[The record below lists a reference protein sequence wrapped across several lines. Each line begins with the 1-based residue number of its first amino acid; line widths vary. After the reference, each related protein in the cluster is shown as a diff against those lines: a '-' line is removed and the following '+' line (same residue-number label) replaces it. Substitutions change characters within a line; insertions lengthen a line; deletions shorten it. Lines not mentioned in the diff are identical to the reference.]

1 MASPTIRSNTAR
13 PDRTARPVRHGW
25 CDAPTLNM
33 TTRFVRQAALASV
46 VATLCV
52 AVPVEAQYFGRN
64 KVQYEKF
71 DWRILKTDH
80 FDLFYYPAESLKVH
94 DAGRQSE
101 RWYTRLS
108 DIFRHQFDRKSIV
121 WYADHPDFQQTNVI
135 GDQLSE
141 GTGGVTEGL
150 RTRVVMPFTG
160 MYKDD
165 EHVTGHELVHVFQYN
180 VAETAPGQGG
190 LARLSALPL
199 WLVEGMAEYF
209 SLGRNDAHS
218 AMWMRDAVMRDK
230 FPTIKQLTTDPR
242 FFPYRY
248 GQALW
253 AYIGGRWGDRA
264 VVDVYRT
271 ALRVGWDQ
279 ALVRSLGLS
288 SDSLSKDW
296 AAANKAFYSGQIAGR
311 MHPDS
316 AGRTVIKQKEPSE
329 YNVGPAQ
336 SPDGRYLA
344 FFTTK
349 TNLFGIDLVLADAN
363 SGKII
368 RRLAGPQSD
377 AHFDAISFLNSSGD
391 WSPDGERFAF
401 VVYNDGNNE
410 ITILSTANGDVLK
423 KFRPGN
429 VGAIYNVAWSP
440 NGREIA
446 FSGSKGGIS
455 DLYLADIATG
465 AVRQLTNDKYGDI
478 QPAFSPDGRTIAFA
492 TDRGPGTNFETLTF
506 GDMQIATVDVASG
519 QVTVLQGF
527 TQGKHINP
535 QFSADGR
542 SIFFVSDQ
550 DGISDVYRMDLTS
563 GQMFRI
569 TRLATGV
576 SGVTGDSPA
585 ITVAQRTG
593 RLMFTIFRGQGHEIA
608 ALEPSELT
616 GVPVNAVA
624 GARVASA
631 ATLPPGDVAG
641 NMTVASYLADP
652 STGLV
657 SGSEFRIVAYR
668 PSFALDALGQP
679 SLGVTAGGY
688 YGTGVVGGISAL
700 WGDQLGDQQIFGAVQ
715 ANGTVKDFG
724 GALFYQNLKRRL
736 NWLAGIQHIPYL
748 TGYQAAAALADGTYH
763 VQTVLQRIYVDQASV
778 AGQYPF
784 STTKR
789 FEVSASGT
797 RLGFEQQ
804 VIDEIITPSGS
815 LLDRQIRDAEGMPG
829 LTYAQASAAFVGD
842 NSFAAF
848 TSPISG
854 TRYRFEFGPTF
865 GTVMFNTALA
875 DGRRYLFWRPL
886 TLAFR
891 ALHYGRYGR
900 DAENYDRLS
909 PIFLGEETLIRGY
922 GYGSFTPDECVS
934 ATPNAA
940 SRCPVFDRLVGSR
953 VGVTNIE
960 LRIPVFGTSGFGL
973 VNFPYLPLEVS
984 PFFDAGIAWT
994 GDQSPEFRFTSEA
1007 NGIPQQCATSSTQ
1020 QGFLVPCAERIPVF
1034 SAGLSFRANILGYMI
1049 LETYV
1054 AKPFQRPNKD
1064 WVWGVQLA
1072 PGW

>member
-1 MASPTIRSNTAR
+1 MKTRILRLAAT
-13 PDRTARPVRHGW
+13 
-25 CDAPTLNM
+25 TL
-33 TTRFVRQAALASV
+33 AL
-46 VATLCV
+46 TLFAGV
-52 AVPVEAQYFGRN
+52 DPAGAQYFGRN

-80 FDLFYYPAESLKVH
+80 FDLYFYPAESLKVH

-108 DIFRHQFDRKSIV
+108 DIFRHQFDRKSII

-230 FPTIKQLTTDPR
+230 FPTIRQLTTDPR
-242 FFPYRY
+242 YFPYRY

-296 AAANKAFYSGQIAGR
+296 AAANKAFYAGQTVGR
-311 MHPDS
+311 THPDS
-316 AGRTVIKQKEPSE
+316 AGRKIIAQKENSE
-329 YNVGPAQ
+329 YNVGPSQ
-336 SPDGRYLA
+336 SADGRYLA

-349 TNLFGIDLVLADAN
+349 TNLFGIDLVMADAN
-363 SGKII
+363 SGRII

-401 VVYNDGNNE
+401 VVYKGGNNE
-410 ITILSTANGDVLK
+410 IVILRTTNGDIVK
-423 KFRPGN
+423 QFRPGN

-455 DLYLADIATG
+455 DLYLADVETG
-465 AVRQLTNDKYGDI
+465 SVRQLTSDKYGDI
-478 QPAFSPDGRTIAFA
+478 QPSFSPDGRTIAFA
-492 TDRGPGTNFETLTF
+492 TDRSSRTNFERMTF
-506 GDMQIATVDVASG
+506 GEMQIATVDVASG
-519 QVTVLQGF
+519 QVTVHQGF
-527 TQGKHINP
+527 PEGKHINP
-535 QFSADGR
+535 QFSADGK
-542 SIFFVSDQ
+542 SLFFVSDQ
-550 DGISDVYRMDLTS
+550 DGISDIYRMDLTS

-569 TRLATGV
+569 TRIATGV

-585 ITVAQRTG
+585 ITIAQRTG
-593 RLMFTIFRGQGHEIA
+593 RLMFTTFRNQGHEIF
-608 ALEPSELT
+608 ALEPAQLIGT
-616 GVPVNAVA
+616 PVNAANNV
-624 GARVASA
+624 RMASA

-641 NMTVASYLADP
+641 NMTVASYLSDP
-652 STGLV
+652 ATGLV
-657 SGSEFRIVAYR
+657 SGNEFTSVEYD
-668 PSFALDALGQP
+668 PSFSLDALGQP
-679 SLGVTAGGY
+679 TVGVTTGGY
-688 YGTGVVGGISAL
+688 YNSGVVGGISAL

-724 GALFYQNLKRRL
+724 GAVFYQNLKRRL
-736 NWLAGIQHIPYL
+736 NWLAGAQHIPYL
-748 TGYQAAAALADGTYH
+748 LGRQFVSTHPSGNFLVT
-763 VQTVLQRIYVDQASV
+763 TLIQRIFVDQVSV

-784 STTKR
+784 SQTRR
-789 FEVSASGT
+789 FELGMSGT
-797 RLGFEQQ
+797 RLGYSQE
-804 VIDEIITPSGS
+804 IMDELVSPGGG
-815 LLDRQIRDAEGMPG
+815 LLDRQIRDSAGPAPVY
-829 LTYAQASAAFVGD
+829 YAQANAAFVGD
-842 NSFAAF
+842 NAFSAF

-854 TRYRFEFGPTF
+854 MRYRFEVSPTV
-865 GTVMFNTALA
+865 GTVTFNTGLA
-875 DGRRYLFWRPL
+875 DARRYFFARPF
-886 TLAFR
+886 TF
-891 ALHYGRYGR
+891 ALRGMHYGRYGK
-900 DAENYDRLS
+900 DADNADLLT
-909 PIFLGEETLIRGY
+909 PLFLGEETFIRGY
-922 GYGSFTPDECVS
+922 GYGSLSPSECVVGQT
-934 ATPNAA
+934 APNG
-940 SRCPVFDRLVGSR
+940 RCPVLERLLGSR
-953 VGVTNIE
+953 VGVFNAE
-960 LRIPVFGTSGFGL
+960 FRIPVFGTSGFGL
-973 VNFPYLPLEVS
+973 INFPYLPLEIS
-984 PFFDAGIAWT
+984 PFFDAGISWT
-994 GDQSPEFRFTSEA
+994 GNQSPELRFTTQSSA
-1007 NGIPQQCATSSTQ
+1007 TPAHCASDLTALGQ
-1020 QGFLVPCAERIPVF
+1020 LKPCAERIPVF
-1034 SAGLSFRANILGYMI
+1034 SMGVSFRFNVLGYMI
-1049 LETYV
+1049 LE
-1054 AKPFQRPNKD
+1054 
-1064 WVWGVQLA
+1064 
-1072 PGW
+1072 

>member
-1 MASPTIRSNTAR
+1 MTAR
-13 PDRTARPVRHGW
+13 FTRLAASWLAITAIVGVRTA
-25 CDAPTLNM
+25 D
-33 TTRFVRQAALASV
+33 
-46 VATLCV
+46 
-52 AVPVEAQYFGRN
+52 AQYFGRN

-80 FDLFYYPAESLKVH
+80 FDLYFYPAESIKVH

-101 RWYTRLS
+101 RWYARLS

-271 ALRVGWDQ
+271 SLRVGWDQ

-311 MHPDS
+311 THPDS
-316 AGRTVIKQKEPSE
+316 VGRAIIKQKESSE
-329 YNVGPAQ
+329 YNVGPAL
-336 SPDGRYLA
+336 SHDGRYVA

-349 TNLFGIDLVLADAN
+349 TNLFGIDLVLADA
-363 SGKII
+363 STGKIV

-391 WSPDGERFAF
+391 FSPDGQRFAF
-401 VVYNDGNNE
+401 IVYNDGNNE
-410 ITILSTANGDVLK
+410 ITILNTSNGDVLK

-440 NGREIA
+440 NGREIV
-446 FSGSKGGIS
+446 FTGSRGGVA
-455 DLYLADIATG
+455 DLYLANVESG
-465 AVRQLTNDKYGDI
+465 AVRQLTNDKYADF
-478 QPAFSPDGRTIAFA
+478 QPSFSPDGRTIAFA
-492 TDRGPGTNFETLTF
+492 SDRGAGTSFEQMTF
-506 GDMQIATVDVASG
+506 GELQLATIDVASG
-519 QVTVLQGF
+519 QVTVHQGF
-527 TQGKHINP
+527 PEGKHINP
-535 QFSADGR
+535 QFTADGR
-542 SIFFVSDQ
+542 SLLFVSDQ
-550 DGISDVYRMDLTS
+550 DGISDVYRLDLAS

-576 SGVTGDSPA
+576 SGVTGSSPA
-585 ITVAQRTG
+585 ISVARGTG
-593 RLMFTIFRGQGHEIA
+593 RLMFTVFRGQGHQLHS
-608 ALEPSELT
+608 LEASQLT
-616 GVPVNAVA
+616 GESVSLA
-624 GARVASA
+624 GGTRAASA

-652 STGLV
+652 ATGLV
-657 SGSEFRIVAYR
+657 SGSEFRTVSYR

-724 GALFYQNLKRRL
+724 GALFYQNLKRRM
-736 NWLAGIQHIPYL
+736 NWLAGAQHIPDL
-748 TGYQAAAALADGTYH
+748 TGYRQVATDGTNFL
-763 VQTVLQRIYVDQASV
+763 VTTVLQRIYVDQVSV
-778 AGQYPF
+778 SGQYPF
-784 STTKR
+784 SQTKR
-789 FEVSASGT
+789 FELGLAGT
-797 RLGFEQQ
+797 RLAFNQ
-804 VIDEIITPSGS
+804 EIMEEIVNPVGQ
-815 LLDRQIRDAEGMPG
+815 LLDRRIQDSAGPPP
-829 LTYAQASAAFVGD
+829 LTYAQANAAFVGD
-842 NSFAAF
+842 NTFGGF
-848 TSPISG
+848 TSPIAG
-854 TRYRFEFGPTF
+854 TRYRFEFSPTV
-865 GTVMFNTALA
+865 GTVVFNTALA
-875 DGRRYLFWRPL
+875 DARRYFFKRPF

-891 ALHYGRYGR
+891 GMQYGRYGR
-900 DAENYDRLS
+900 DSDNYDRMS
-909 PIFLGEETLIRGY
+909 PIYLGEETLIRGY
-922 GYGSFTPDECVS
+922 GYGSFSEDECVVGRD
-934 ATPNAA
+934 PAA
-940 SRCPVFDRLVGSR
+940 QNRCPVFERLLGSR
-953 VGVTNIE
+953 VGVFNAE
-960 LRIPVFGTSGFGL
+960 LRIPLFGTSGFGL
-973 VNFPYLPLEVS
+973 INFPYLPLEVS

-994 GDQSPEFRFTSEA
+994 GDQPPEFRVTSASGATPTSCA
-1007 NGIPQQCATSSTQ
+1007 NTTTL
-1020 QGFLVPCAERIPVF
+1020 QGFLTPCAERVPVF
-1034 SAGLSFRANILGYMI
+1034 STGVSFRFNVLGYMI

-1054 AKPFQRPNKD
+1054 AHPFQRPTKD
-1064 WVWGVQLA
+1064 WVIGVQLA

>member
-1 MASPTIRSNTAR
+1 
-13 PDRTARPVRHGW
+13 
-25 CDAPTLNM
+25 M
-33 TTRFVRQAALASV
+33 TTRTLRLAASWLALAT
-46 VATLCV
+46 VAGVQTS
-52 AVPVEAQYFGRN
+52 EAQYFGRN
-64 KVQYEKF
+64 KVQYERF
-71 DWRILKTDH
+71 DWRILKSDH
-80 FDLFYYPAESLKVH
+80 FDLYFYPAESLKVH
-94 DAGRQSE
+94 DAARSSE
-101 RWYTRLS
+101 RWYSRLS
-108 DIFRHQFDRKSIV
+108 DIFRHQFDRKSII

-141 GTGGVTEGL
+141 GTGGVTEGM
-150 RTRVVMPFTG
+150 RTRVIMPFTG
-160 MYKDD
+160 INKDD

-288 SDSLSKDW
+288 SDSLSADW
-296 AAANKAFYSGQIAGR
+296 AAANKAFYAGQIAGR
-311 MHPDS
+311 THPDS
-316 AGRTVIKQKEPSE
+316 AGKKIIVQKEASE

-336 SPDGRYLA
+336 SPDGRFLA

-349 TNLFGIDLVLADAN
+349 TNLFGIDLVLADAHT
-363 SGKII
+363 GKII
-368 RRLAGPQSD
+368 RQLAGPQSD

-410 ITILSTANGDVLK
+410 ITILSTRNGDVLK

-440 NGREIA
+440 NGKEIA

-455 DLYLADIATG
+455 DLYLADIETG

-492 TDRGPGTNFETLTF
+492 SDRGSETSFERLTF
-506 GDMQIATVDVASG
+506 GDMQIATVDVATG

-535 QFSADGR
+535 QFAADGK
-542 SIFFVSDQ
+542 SLFFVSDQ
-550 DGISDVYRMDLTS
+550 DGVSDVYRMDLTS
-563 GQMFRI
+563 GQLFRI

-585 ITVAQRTG
+585 ITVAQKTG

-616 GVPVNAVA
+616 GTPVAAA
-624 GARVASA
+624 GGVRVASA

-641 NMTVASYLADP
+641 NMTVATYLADP
-652 STGLV
+652 LGGLV
-657 SGSEFRIVAYR
+657 SGSEFTSTGYN

-679 SLGVTAGGY
+679 SLGVTTGGY

-724 GALFYQNLKRRL
+724 GAVYYQNLKRRL
-736 NWLAGIQHIPYL
+736 NWLAGVQHIPYL
-748 TGYQAAAALADGTYH
+748 TGFRSAEPTGTGEWIIT
-763 VQTVLQRIYVDQASV
+763 TVLQRIFVDQLSV
-778 AGQYPF
+778 SAHYPF
-784 STTKR
+784 SQTR
-789 FEVSASGT
+789 RIEVGAAGT
-797 RLGFEQQ
+797 RLGFDQE
-804 VIDEIITPSGS
+804 VMEELVDAVGRP
-815 LLDRQIRDAEGMPG
+815 LDRRIQDSAGPPPMF
-829 LTYAQASAAFVGD
+829 YAQASAALVGD
-842 NSFAAF
+842 NSFSAF

-854 TRYRFEFGPTF
+854 MRYRFEISPTV
-865 GTVMFNTALA
+865 GTVIFNTGLA
-875 DGRRYLFWRPL
+875 DARRYFFFRPF
-886 TLAFR
+886 TFAVR
-891 ALHYGRYGR
+891 GMHYGRYGR
-900 DAENYDRLS
+900 DSDNYDRLS
-909 PIFLGEETLIRGY
+909 PLYLGEETLMRGY
-922 GYGSFTPDECVS
+922 GYGSFTPDECVNS
-934 ATPNAA
+934 DAATN
-940 SRCPVFDRLVGSR
+940 SRCPAFERLLGSR
-953 VGVTNIE
+953 VGVLNAE
-960 LRIPVFGTSGFGL
+960 VRIPVFGTNGFGL
-973 VNFPYLPLEVS
+973 INFPYLPLEVS
-984 PFFDAGIAWT
+984 PFVDAGIAWT
-994 GDQSPEFRFTSEA
+994 DNQEPQLRFARETSGTPQGCANDQ
-1007 NGIPQQCATSSTQ
+1007 TQ
-1020 QGFLVPCAERIPVF
+1020 QGLLKPCAERIPVF
-1034 SAGLSFRANILGYMI
+1034 STGVSFRFNVLGYMI
-1049 LETYV
+1049 LEAYV
-1054 AKPFQRPNKD
+1054 AHPFQRPTKN
-1064 WVWGVQLA
+1064 WVIGVQLA

>member
-1 MASPTIRSNTAR
+1 MKTRIFRLAAS
-13 PDRTARPVRHGW
+13 W
-25 CDAPTLNM
+25 L
-33 TTRFVRQAALASV
+33 ALATIAGVRS
-46 VATLCV
+46 A
-52 AVPVEAQYFGRN
+52 EAQYFGRN
-64 KVQYEKF
+64 KVQYEQF

-80 FDLFYYPAESLKVH
+80 FDLYFYPAESIKVH

-101 RWYTRLS
+101 RWYARLS

-135 GDQLSE
+135 GDQLTE
-141 GTGGVTEGL
+141 GTGGVTEGM
-150 RTRVVMPFTG
+150 RTRVIMPFTG
-160 MYKDD
+160 INKDD
-165 EHVTGHELVHVFQYN
+165 EHVSGHELVHVFQYN

-218 AMWMRDAVMRDK
+218 AMWMRDAVMHDK

-271 ALRVGWDQ
+271 SLRVGWDQ

-311 MHPDS
+311 SHPDS
-316 AGRTVIKQKEPSE
+316 VGHLVVRQKERSE

-349 TNLFGIDLVLADAN
+349 TNLFGIDLVLADAHT
-363 SGKII
+363 GKII

-391 WSPDGERFAF
+391 WSPDGEQFAF
-401 VVYNDGNNE
+401 IVYNNGNNE
-410 ITILSTANGDVLK
+410 ITILNTKNGDIVK

-429 VGAIYNVAWSP
+429 VGAIHNVAWSP

-446 FSGSKGGIS
+446 FSGGNGGIS
-455 DLYLADIATG
+455 DIYIADIATG

-478 QPAFSPDGRTIAFA
+478 QPTFSPDGRTIAFA
-492 TDRGPGTNFETLTF
+492 SDRGPATNFETLTF
-506 GDMQIATVDVASG
+506 GEMQLTTVDVATG

-535 QFSADGR
+535 QFSADGKNL
-542 SIFFVSDQ
+542 FFVSDQ

-563 GQMFRI
+563 GEMFRI

-585 ITVAQRTG
+585 ISVAQRTG
-593 RLMFTIFRGQGHEIA
+593 RLMFTIFKGQGHEIA
-608 ALEPSELT
+608 SLEQSELT
-616 GVPVNAVA
+616 GVPVSATA
-624 GARVASA
+624 AARVASA

-641 NMTVASYLADP
+641 NMTVATYLADAT
-652 STGLV
+652 TGLV
-657 SGSEFRIVAYR
+657 SGSEFTVGPYH

-679 SLGVTAGGY
+679 SVGVSTGGY
-688 YGTGVVGGISAL
+688 YGTGVVGGINAL

-724 GALFYQNLKRRL
+724 GALYYQNLKKRL
-736 NWLAGIQHIPYL
+736 NWLAGASHIPYL
-748 TGYQAAAALADGTYH
+748 TGYQS
-763 VQTVLQRIYVDQASV
+763 VQPSGANWEITTLLQRIFVDQVSV
-778 AGQYPF
+778 SAQYPF
-784 STTKR
+784 SQTRR
-789 FEVSASGT
+789 FEMGASGT
-797 RLGFEQQ
+797 RLGFSQQ
-804 VIDEIITPSGS
+804 VLRELVDGTGTLS
-815 LLDRQIRDAEGMPG
+815 LDRSIQDSAGPPP
-829 LTYAQASAAFVGD
+829 LYYAQANAALVGD

-854 TRYRFEFGPTF
+854 MRYRFEVSPTV
-865 GTVMFNTALA
+865 GTVIFNTGLA
-875 DGRRYLFWRPL
+875 DVRRYFFRRPL

-891 ALHYGRYGR
+891 GMHYGRYGR
-900 DAENYDRLS
+900 DADNYNRIS
-909 PIFLGEETLIRGY
+909 PLFLGEETLIRGY
-922 GYGSFTPDECVS
+922 GYGSISPSECV
-934 ATPNAA
+934 AGADPNVQ
-940 SRCPVFDRLVGSR
+940 SNRCPIFERMLGSK
-953 VGVTNIE
+953 VGVFNTEI
-960 LRIPVFGTSGFGL
+960 RIPVLGTSGFGL
-973 VNFPYLPLEVS
+973 INFPYLPLEVS

-994 GDQSPEFRFTSEA
+994 ENQSPTFRFTRETT
-1007 NGIPQQCATSSTQ
+1007 GTPQSCAAPSP
-1020 QGFLVPCAERIPVF
+1020 QGFLLPCAERIPVF
-1034 SAGLSFRANILGYMI
+1034 STGVSFRFNVLGYMI

-1054 AKPFQRPNKD
+1054 AHPFQRPTKN
-1064 WVWGVQLA
+1064 WVIGVQMA

>member
-1 MASPTIRSNTAR
+1 MTSRFIRPAACVLTLLVAA
-13 PDRTARPVRHGW
+13 DVRSA
-25 CDAPTLNM
+25 D
-33 TTRFVRQAALASV
+33 
-46 VATLCV
+46 
-52 AVPVEAQYFGRN
+52 AQYFGRN
-64 KVQYEKF
+64 KVQYEQF

-80 FDLFYYPAESLKVH
+80 FDLYFYPAESLKVH
-94 DAGRQSE
+94 DAARQEE
-101 RWYTRLS
+101 RWYSRLS

-121 WYADHPDFQQTNVI
+121 LYADHPDFQQTNVI

-150 RTRVVMPFTG
+150 RTRVVQPFTG
-160 MYKDD
+160 VYADD
-165 EHVTGHELVHVFQYN
+165 EHVLGHELVHVFQYN
-180 VAETAPGQGG
+180 IAETAPGQGG

-199 WLVEGMAEYF
+199 WLIEGMAEYF
-209 SLGRNDAHS
+209 SLGRNDAHT
-218 AMWMRDAVMRDK
+218 AMWMRDAVMRDS

-296 AAANKAFYSGQIAGR
+296 AAANKAFYSGQLAGR
-311 MHPDS
+311 TDPDS
-316 AGRTVIKQKEPSE
+316 AGRTVIHQKDNSE
-329 YNVGPAQ
+329 YNVGPTL
-336 SPDGRYLA
+336 SPDGRYIA

-349 TNLFGIDLVLADAN
+349 TNLFGIDLVLADASN
-363 SGKII
+363 GRII
-368 RRLAGPQSD
+368 RQLAGPQND
-377 AHFDAISFLNSSGD
+377 GHFDAISFLQSSGTF
-391 WSPDGERFAF
+391 SPDGERFAF
-401 VVYNDGNNE
+401 IVYDDGDNE
-410 ITILSTANGDVLK
+410 ITILRTRDGHVEKQFQPRDIGAVL
-423 KFRPGN
+423 
-429 VGAIYNVAWSP
+429 NVAWSP
-440 NGREIA
+440 NGRELAI
-446 FSGSKGGIS
+446 SGSKGGIS
-455 DLYLADIATG
+455 DLYMIDVQTE
-465 AVRQLTNDKYGDI
+465 AVRQLTNDRYADL
-478 QPAFSPDGRTIAFA
+478 QPAFSPDGRFLTFA
-492 TDRGPGTNFETLTF
+492 TDRAAGTDFERLTF
-506 GDMQIATVDVASG
+506 ADLQVATLDLASG
-519 QVTVLQGF
+519 AVTVRQGF
-527 TQGKHINP
+527 AEGKHINP
-535 QFSADGR
+535 QFSSDGR
-542 SIFFVSDQ
+542 SVFFVSDQ
-550 DGISDVYRMDLTS
+550 DGISDIYRMELES

-569 TRLATGV
+569 TRMATGV
-576 SGVTGDSPA
+576 SGVTGLSPA
-585 ITVAQRTG
+585 LTVASRAG
-593 RLMFTIFRGQGHEIA
+593 SLFFTVFEGQGHEIVELPREKMA
-608 ALEPSELT
+608 GEPVTVVT
-616 GVPVNAVA
+616 GV
-624 GARVASA
+624 RVASA

-641 NMTVASYLADP
+641 TMTVASYLVDP
-652 STGLV
+652 QTGLL
-657 SGSEFRIVAYR
+657 SGADFRIVPYR

-679 SLGVTAGGY
+679 TVGVTSGGY
-688 YGTGVVGGISAL
+688 FGTGVVGGISAL
-700 WGDQLGDQQIFGAVQ
+700 WGDQLGDQQIFSAVQ

-724 GALFYQNLKRRL
+724 GALYYQNLKRRL

-748 TGYQAAAALADGTYH
+748 TGYQAAAALANGTYH
-763 VQTVLQRIYVDQASV
+763 VQTVLQRIYVDQASL

-891 ALHYGRYGR
+891 ALHFGRYGR

-1034 SAGLSFRANILGYMI
+1034 STGLSFRANILGYMI
-1049 LETYV
+1049 LETYI

-1064 WVWGVQLA
+1064 WVVGVQLA

>member
-1 MASPTIRSNTAR
+1 MKTRILRLAAS
-13 PDRTARPVRHGW
+13 W
-25 CDAPTLNM
+25 
-33 TTRFVRQAALASV
+33 LA
-46 VATLCV
+46 VATV
-52 AVPVEAQYFGRN
+52 FTVQTAEAQYFGRN
-64 KVQYEKF
+64 KVQYERF

-80 FDLFYYPAESLKVH
+80 FDLYFYPAESLKVH

-101 RWYTRLS
+101 RWYGRLS

-135 GDQLSE
+135 GDQISE
-141 GTGGVTEGL
+141 GTGGVTEGM
-150 RTRVVMPFTG
+150 RTRVIMPFTG
-160 MYKDD
+160 INKDD

-190 LARLSALPL
+190 LARLGALPL

-363 SGKII
+363 TGKII

-377 AHFDAISFLNSSGD
+377 SHFDAISFLNSSGD

-410 ITILSTANGDVLK
+410 ITILSTANGDVRK

-440 NGREIA
+440 NGQEIA

-455 DLYLADIATG
+455 DIYLANIQTG

-492 TDRGPGTNFETLTF
+492 TDRGAGTNFELLTF
-506 GDMQIATVDVASG
+506 GEMQLATVDVASG

-527 TQGKHINP
+527 SQGKHINP

-542 SIFFVSDQ
+542 NLFFVSDQ

-563 GQMFRI
+563 GQLFRI

-593 RLMFTIFRGQGHEIA
+593 RLMFTIFKGQGHEIA
-608 ALEPSELT
+608 ALEASELT

-657 SGSEFRIVAYR
+657 SGSEFTSSAYH

-679 SLGVTAGGY
+679 SLGVTTGGY
-688 YGTGVVGGISAL
+688 YGSGVVGGISAL

-724 GALFYQNLKRRL
+724 GAVYYQNLKRRL
-736 NWLAGIQHIPYL
+736 NWLAGAQHIPYL
-748 TGYQAAAALADGTYH
+748 SGYRQVASDGTNYQ
-763 VQTVLQRIYVDQASV
+763 VTTLLQRIYVDQVSV
-778 AGQYPF
+778 SGQYPF
-784 STTKR
+784 SQTRR
-789 FEVSASGT
+789 FEVGLSGT
-797 RLGFEQQ
+797 RLGFSQE
-804 VIDEIITPSGS
+804 VLVDILDPVGN
-815 LLDRQIRDAEGMPG
+815 LLDRQLLDSAGPPP
-829 LTYAQASAAFVGD
+829 LYYAQGSAAFVGD
-842 NSFAAF
+842 NSFSAY

-854 TRYRFEFGPTF
+854 MRYRFEVAPTV
-865 GTVMFNTALA
+865 GTVMFNTGLA
-875 DGRRYLFWRPL
+875 DARRYFFKRPF

-891 ALHYGRYGR
+891 GMHYGRYGR
-900 DAENYDRLS
+900 DSDNYDQLS
-909 PIFLGEETLIRGY
+909 PLYLGEETLIRGY
-922 GYGSFTPDECVS
+922 GYGSFTQDECVVERD
-934 ATPNAA
+934 PA
-940 SRCPVFDRLVGSR
+940 STNRCPVFERLLGSR
-953 VGVTNIE
+953 VGILNAE
-960 LRIPVFGTSGFGL
+960 LRVPVFGTSGFGL
-973 VNFPYLPLEVS
+973 INFPYLPLEVS

-994 GDQSPEFRFTSEA
+994 DTQDPQFRYAREA
-1007 NGIPQQCATSSTQ
+1007 NVTPANCNAEMTQ
-1020 QGFLVPCAERIPVF
+1020 QGFLKPCAERIPVF
-1034 SAGLSFRANILGYMI
+1034 SAGLSFRFNVLGYMI

-1054 AKPFQRPNKD
+1054 AHPFQRPRKD
-1064 WVWGVQLA
+1064 WVIGVQMA

>member
-1 MASPTIRSNTAR
+1 MKIRILRSLATTIAIGAIAGAFSPA
-13 PDRTARPVRHGW
+13 D
-25 CDAPTLNM
+25 
-33 TTRFVRQAALASV
+33 
-46 VATLCV
+46 
-52 AVPVEAQYFGRN
+52 AQYFGRN

-80 FDLFYYPAESLKVH
+80 FDLYFYPAESIKVH

-108 DIFRHQFDRKSIV
+108 DIFRHQFDRKAIV

-135 GDQLSE
+135 SDQLTE

-160 MYKDD
+160 ISKDD

-180 VAETAPGQGG
+180 IAETAPGQGG
-190 LARLSALPL
+190 LARLGVLPL

-209 SLGRNDAHS
+209 SLGRNHAHS

-279 ALVRSLGLS
+279 ALVRSLGLT

-296 AAANKAFYSGQIAGR
+296 AAANKAFYQGQVVGR
-311 MHPDS
+311 THPDS
-316 AGRTVIKQKEPSE
+316 AGRTIIAQKKDGSE
-329 YNVGPAQ
+329 YNVGPAL
-336 SPDGRYLA
+336 SSDGRHIA

-363 SGKII
+363 TGRII
-368 RRLAGPQSD
+368 RQLAGPQSD

-391 WSPDGERFAF
+391 FSPNADRFAF

-410 ITILSTANGDVLK
+410 ITVLNTANGDVIK

-446 FSGSKGGIS
+446 FSGSKGGVS
-455 DLYLADIATG
+455 DIYLADVETG

-492 TDRGPGTNFETLTF
+492 TDRGPGTNLENLTF
-506 GDMQIATVDVASG
+506 GEMQIATIDVASG
-519 QVTVLQGF
+519 QVTLRQGF
-527 TQGKHINP
+527 TEGKHINP
-535 QFSADGR
+535 QYSSDGR
-542 SIFFVSDQ
+542 NLFFISDQ
-550 DGISDVYRMDLTS
+550 DGISDIYRMDLES

-576 SGVTGDSPA
+576 SGVTEDSPA
-585 ITVAQRTG
+585 ITVSRGTG
-593 RLMFTIFRGQGHEIA
+593 RMMFTVFRGQGHDIV
-608 ALEPSELT
+608 ALEPSQLA
-616 GVPVNAVA
+616 GVPVTAMAAA
-624 GARVASA
+624 GVPSA

-652 STGLV
+652 TTGLV
-657 SGSEFRIVAYR
+657 SGSEFRTVSYR
-668 PSFALDALGQP
+668 PAFSLDAIGQP
-679 SLGVTAGGY
+679 SVGVTTGGW

-724 GALFYQNLKRRL
+724 GAVFYQNLKRRL
-736 NWLAGIQHIPYL
+736 NWLAGAQHIPYV
-748 TGYQAAAALADGTYH
+748 TGYQRIGTTGSNY
-763 VQTVLQRIYVDQASV
+763 VLRTDLLRIYVDQLSMSA
-778 AGQYPF
+778 QYPL
-784 STTKR
+784 SQTR
-789 FEVSASGT
+789 RVEMGISGT
-797 RLGFEQQ
+797 RLGYDQQ
-804 VIDEIITPSGS
+804 IIFDVLDASGTVV
-815 LLDRQIRDAEGMPG
+815 LDRQIQDTAGPPS
-829 LTYAQASAAFVGD
+829 LTYAQANIAFVGD

-854 TRYRFEFGPTF
+854 TRYRFEMSPTV
-865 GTVMFNTALA
+865 GTVSFNTGLA
-875 DGRRYLFWRPL
+875 DARRYFFKRPF

-891 ALHYGRYGR
+891 GMHYGRYGK
-900 DAENYDRLS
+900 DADNYDRLS
-909 PIFLGEETLIRGY
+909 PLYLGEETLIRGY
-922 GYGSFTPDECVS
+922 GYGSLSASECVGSSS
-934 ATPNAA
+934 AATAN
-940 SRCPVFDRLVGSR
+940 RCPIFERMLGSR
-953 VGVTNIE
+953 IGVFNAE
-960 LRIPVFGTSGFGL
+960 LRVPFFGTSGFGL
-973 VNFPYLPLEVS
+973 INFPYLPLEIS

-994 GDQSPEFRFTSEA
+994 GSQQPQFRFS
-1007 NGIPQQCATSSTQ
+1007 NGASSTPTDCAGETTQ
-1020 QGFLVPCAERIPVF
+1020 LGYLKPCAERIPVF
-1034 SAGLSFRANILGYMI
+1034 SAGVSFRFNVLGYMI

-1054 AKPFQRPNKD
+1054 AHPFQRPQKD
-1064 WVWGVQLA
+1064 WVIGVQLA

>member
-1 MASPTIRSNTAR
+1 MKMRVPCLAAFTLALSGIAGV
-13 PDRTARPVRHGW
+13 RTA
-25 CDAPTLNM
+25 
-33 TTRFVRQAALASV
+33 
-46 VATLCV
+46 
-52 AVPVEAQYFGRN
+52 EAQYFGRN

-80 FDLFYYPAESLKVH
+80 FDLYFYPAESIKVH

-199 WLVEGMAEYF
+199 WLIEGMAEYF

-279 ALVRSLGLS
+279 ALVRALGLS

-296 AAANKAFYSGQIAGR
+296 AAANKAFYASQIAGR
-311 MHPDS
+311 THPDS
-316 AGRTVIKQKEPSE
+316 AGRAVITQKESAE
-329 YNVGPAQ
+329 YNVGPSQ
-336 SPDGRYLA
+336 SADGRYVA
-344 FFTTK
+344 FFTSK
-349 TNLFGIDLVLADAN
+349 TNLFGIDLVIADAN
-363 SGKII
+363 TGKII
-368 RRLAGPQSD
+368 RQLAGPQSD
-377 AHFDAISFLNSSGD
+377 GHFDAISFLNSSGD

-410 ITILSTANGDVLK
+410 ITILRTANGDVIK

-446 FSGSKGGIS
+446 FSGSKGGVS
-455 DLYLADIATG
+455 DIYLADVETG

-492 TDRGPGTNFETLTF
+492 TDRGPGTNLENLTF
-506 GDMQIATVDVASG
+506 GEMQIATIDVASG
-519 QVTVLQGF
+519 QVTLRQGF
-527 TQGKHINP
+527 TEGKHINP
-535 QFSADGR
+535 QYSSDGR
-542 SIFFVSDQ
+542 NLFFISDQ
-550 DGISDVYRMDLTS
+550 DGISDIYRMDLES

-576 SGVTGDSPA
+576 SGVTEDSPA
-585 ITVAQRTG
+585 ITVSRGTG
-593 RLMFTIFRGQGHEIA
+593 RMMFTVFRGQGHDIV
-608 ALEPSELT
+608 ALEPSQLA
-616 GVPVNAVA
+616 GVPVTAMAAA
-624 GARVASA
+624 GVPSA

-652 STGLV
+652 TTGLV
-657 SGSEFRIVAYR
+657 SG
-668 PSFALDALGQP
+668 D
-679 SLGVTAGGY
+679 
-688 YGTGVVGGISAL
+688 
-700 WGDQLGDQQIFGAVQ
+700 D
-715 ANGTVKDFG
+715 
-724 GALFYQNLKRRL
+724 RRL
-736 NWLAGIQHIPYL
+736 
-748 TGYQAAAALADGTYH
+748 
-763 VQTVLQRIYVDQASV
+763 V
-778 AGQYPF
+778 
-784 STTKR
+784 
-789 FEVSASGT
+789 
-797 RLGFEQQ
+797 
-804 VIDEIITPSGS
+804 
-815 LLDRQIRDAEGMPG
+815 
-829 LTYAQASAAFVGD
+829 
-842 NSFAAF
+842 
-848 TSPISG
+848 
-854 TRYRFEFGPTF
+854 RYGCR
-865 GTVMFNTALA
+865 
-875 DGRRYLFWRPL
+875 RRYLGSLGRPAGRPADL
-886 TLAFR
+886 RRRAGQRHRKGFRRRRFLSESQASSQLAR
-891 ALHYGRYGR
+891 RRTTHSVRH
-900 DAENYDRLS
+900 RL
-909 PIFLGEETLIRGY
+909 PAHRNDGL
-922 GYGSFTPDECVS
+922 
-934 ATPNAA
+934 
-940 SRCPVFDRLVGSR
+940 
-953 VGVTNIE
+953 E
-960 LRIPVFGTSGFGL
+960 LRPPHRSVAHLRRPVVDVGAVPTES
-973 VNFPYLPLEVS
+973 
-984 PFFDAGIAWT
+984 DAT
-994 GDQSPEFRFTSEA
+994 CR
-1007 NGIPQQCATSSTQ
+1007 NGHLRYATR
-1020 QGFLVPCAERIPVF
+1020 L
-1034 SAGLSFRANILGYMI
+1034 
-1049 LETYV
+1049 
-1054 AKPFQRPNKD
+1054 
-1064 WVWGVQLA
+1064 
-1072 PGW
+1072 